1 MDLENDNLA
10 RVEGGKS
17 MKEGIQEKKRG
28 EQIHVRIQR
37 KEKQNF

>member
-1 MDLENDNLA
+1 
-10 RVEGGKS
+10 

-37 KEKQNF
+37 KEKQNFW